1 MHGDSLSRPLLT
13 REIGEGVSY
22 VLVER
27 DQEIARLNR
36 QLFEG
41 AREGSRLAVISGAV
55 TSGKTALL
63 HTVTDT
69 ADGRGVR
76 VLPAVA
82 SAAEQK
88 FPYAVLEQL
97 YQGMPAHLRHDRP
110 RPALEALRS
119 PHDPDRADLPLLQD
133 FHRSLDELTRDAPLL
148 IAIDDAQYADLPSL
162 RCLAY
167 GIRRCRSEA
176 LSVVVS
182 RGSLTGPAAPALDE
196 LLHEP
201 KVCHVRLAPLTVAGV
216 TTLLTEELGA
226 AEAERHAAAFHEM
239 TGGNLLLLRGLLDD
253 RFSRLTRGP
262 LDHGPEAGAP
272 VAGEL
277 FRQAALSCVY
287 RGGPAHRRVAHGVA
301 LLGDATSVP
310 LLSSLIGVEE
320 RLVRQSVATLTEVG
334 ILHGGHFRSDAVR
347 TVLLDDLEMEELG
360 PLHHRAAR
368 LLYEEGADPLDVA
381 RHLLSHEVS
390 EPVEEWIPQAL
401 RDAARHAIAADR
413 REFAMNCLQ
422 MADRCSTDE
431 RETLQLQATMVQ
443 AMWPFNPLSQ
453 MRRLQ
458 SLAGPAASGLL
469 PAPQTIP
476 VAIGLLGLGRM
487 SEAAAALE
495 HVSRAAAEHPDT
507 ELETGLRTVR
517 LALSCTY
524 PDHRELRPFLDQEE
538 PDGPGEGVPQAPDQ
552 TPESPQLTAFRAL
565 RTVLSRGVDE
575 RAVRFAERVLETV
588 RLSDRTMLTV
598 YAALQTLVYADR
610 HATATTWCDRLIE
623 ETAERGARGLL
634 AYFCV
639 LRAQIALRVGRLRD
653 TVRYAERALE
663 ELPARGW
670 GVTVGM
676 PLGMLIN
683 AHTAMG
689 DHDAA
694 AELLARPVPEEMY
707 RNRFG
712 LHYLYAR
719 ARHQLATGRHHAA
732 LTDFRACGEKMA
744 AWGLDSPATLP
755 WRLGAA
761 ETWLALGSQERAAR
775 LAEEQLELAGESSS
789 RTRGA
794 ALRILA
800 ATRPLNERTALLQ
813 QAVGVLQASGG
824 WYEMARAL
832 ADLAETHKQLGELDT
847 SRLMTRRALRLA
859 DSCGAQELSRSLQRT
874 PARSALSEAARTGE
888 DTAAFSELS
897 DAESRVAALA
907 ASGYTNREIAAK
919 LYITISTVE
928 QHLTRVYRKIN
939 ISQRRE
945 LPASLDFDVAYTA

>member
-1 MHGDSLSRPLLT
+1 M
-13 REIGEGVSY
+13 
-22 VLVER
+22 LVER
-27 DQEIARLNR
+27 DQEIDRLNR
-36 QLFEG
+36 LLFED

-63 HTVTDT
+63 HAVTDT
-69 ADGRGVR
+69 AGARGVR

-82 SAAEQK
+82 SASEQK
-88 FPYAVLEQL
+88 FPYAVLDQL
-97 YQGMPAHLRHDRP
+97 FQGMPARLRQARP
-110 RPALEALRS
+110 GPGLEAS
-119 PHDPDRADLPLLQD
+119 PNPYGPDQADLPFLQE
-133 FHRSLDELTRDAPLL
+133 FHRTLEELTEDAPLL
-148 IAIDDAQYADLPSL
+148 IAIDDVQFADLPSL

-167 GIRRCRSEA
+167 GIRRCRSGA

-216 TTLLTEELGA
+216 TTLLTGESGA
-226 AEAERHAAAFHEM
+226 EEAEHHAAAFHDM

-253 RFSRLTRGP
+253 QFSHLARSPRHTAPGS
-262 LDHGPEAGAP
+262 P

-287 RGGPAHRRVAHGVA
+287 RGGPAHRRVAHGIA
-301 LLGDATSVP
+301 LLGDALSVP
-310 LLSSLIGVEE
+310 LLSRVIEVEE
-320 RLVRQSVATLTEVG
+320 RRVRRSVAALTEVG
-334 ILHGGHFRSDAVR
+334 ILHDGNFRSDAVR
-347 TVLLDDLEMEELG
+347 TALLEDLEMEELG

-368 LLYEEGADPLDVA
+368 LLYEEGADPIDVA

-401 RDAARHAIAADR
+401 RDAAEHAIAADR
-413 REFAMNCLQ
+413 RELAMNCLQ

-431 RETLQLQATMVQ
+431 HEALILQATMVK

-458 SLAGPAASGLL
+458 ALAGPAGSGQL
-469 PAPQTIP
+469 PTRHTLDVI
-476 VAIGLLGLGRM
+476 IGLLGFGRM
-487 SEAAAALE
+487 DEAAAALGQ
-495 HVSRAAAEHPDT
+495 VSRTAAENPGTQLDT
-507 ELETGLRTVR
+507 ALRSIG
-517 LALSCTY
+517 LALSTTY
-524 PDHRELRPFLDQEE
+524 PDHPELRPFRPQGE
-538 PDGPGEGVPQAPDQ
+538 PLGPWDEHAPSPDQ
-552 TPESPQLTAFRAL
+552 APESPQLIALRAL
-565 RTVLSRGVDE
+565 RTVLNRGADE
-575 RAVRFAERVLETV
+575 GAVRAAERVLETV
-588 RLSDRTMLTV
+588 QLCDRTMLTV
-598 YAALQTLVYADR
+598 HAALQTLVYADR
-610 HATATTWCDRLIE
+610 HATAAAWCDRLIE
-623 ETAERGARGLL
+623 ATAERGAKALL
-634 AYFCV
+634 AYFCA
-639 LRAQIALRVGRLRD
+639 LRAQTALRAGRLRD
-653 TVRYAERALE
+653 TIQYAERALE

-689 DHDAA
+689 NHDAA

-719 ARHQLATGRHHAA
+719 ARHQLATGRQHAA

-744 AWGLDSPATLP
+744 AWGLDSPATLA

-761 ETWLALGSQERAAR
+761 ETWLTLGGQERAAR
-775 LAEEQLELAGESSS
+775 LAEEQLELTGEVPS

-794 ALRILA
+794 ALRVLA
-800 ATRPLNERTALLQ
+800 ATRPLAERPALLEE
-813 QAVGVLQASGG
+813 AVAALRSSGG
-824 WYEMARAL
+824 CYEMARAL
-832 ADLAETHKQLGELDT
+832 ADLAEAHKQLGDLD
-847 SRLMTRRALRLA
+847 SGRLMTRRALWLA
-859 DSCGAQELSRSLQRT
+859 DNCGAEELSRSLQRT
-874 PARSALSEAARTGE
+874 PGRSALSEAARTGE
-888 DTAAFSELS
+888 DTTAFSELS

-939 ISQRRE
+939 ISQRRD
-945 LPASLDFDVAYTA
+945 LPSSLEFDVAYTA

>member
-1 MHGDSLSRPLLT
+1 M
-13 REIGEGVSY
+13 
-22 VLVER
+22 LVER

-36 QLFEG
+36 LLFED
-41 AREGSRLAVISGAV
+41 AREESRLAVISGAV

-63 HTVTDT
+63 HTVADT
-69 ADGRGVR
+69 AGGRGVR

-82 SAAEQK
+82 SASEQK

-97 YQGMPAHLRHDRP
+97 YQGMPAHLQRSRP
-110 RPALEALRS
+110 RPGLEALRN
-119 PHDPDRADLPLLQD
+119 PHGPIEAELPLLQD
-133 FHRSLDELTRDAPLL
+133 FHRTLDELTGDAPVL
-148 IAIDDAQYADLPSL
+148 IAIDDVQFADLPSL

-182 RGSLTGPAAPALDE
+182 RGSLTGPAATALDE

-201 KVCHVRLAPLTVAGV
+201 KVCHVRLAPLTVTGV
-216 TTLLTEELGA
+216 STLLAQELGTEEAG
-226 AEAERHAAAFHEM
+226 RHAAAYHEM

-262 LDHGPEAGAP
+262 LDPAPGTDAP

-310 LLSSLIGVEE
+310 LLSRLIEVEE
-320 RLVRQSVATLTEVG
+320 RLVRQSVGLLTEVG
-334 ILHGGHFRSDAVR
+334 ILHGGRFRSDAVR
-347 TVLLDDLEMEELG
+347 AVLQDDLELHELG
-360 PLHHRAAR
+360 PLHLRAAR
-368 LLYEEGADPLDVA
+368 LLYEEGADPIDVA
-381 RHLLSHEVS
+381 RHLLSHEAPG
-390 EPVEEWIPQAL
+390 PVEEWISQAL
-401 RDAARHAIAADR
+401 CDAAVHAIAADR
-413 REFAMNCLQ
+413 RELAMNCLQ
-422 MADRCSTDE
+422 MADRYSTDE
-431 RETLQLQATMVQ
+431 REALQLQATMVQ

-458 SLAGPAASGLL
+458 ALAGPVE
-469 PAPQTIP
+469 Q
-476 VAIGLLGLGRM
+476 
-487 SEAAAALE
+487 
-495 HVSRAAAEHPDT
+495 RAAARAADHPGRHRAAGAGADGRGGRRAGAGQPGRRRAPGHRPGHRAARHPARAVLHLPRPPRT
-507 ELETGLRTVR
+507 AALPGPGGVRRPVGHRPAVARPVPGVAPTDGVPGAADRAEPRCRRARRAGRGAGAGDRPALRPDDADRARRAADAGVRGPPRHRHELVRPADRGDLGARRQGAAGLLLCAAGPDRAARRTV
-517 LALSCTY
+517 AG
-524 PDHRELRPFLDQEE
+524 H
-538 PDGPGEGVPQAPDQ
+538 GPV
-552 TPESPQLTAFRAL
+552 
-565 RTVLSRGVDE
+565 
-575 RAVRFAERVLETV
+575 
-588 RLSDRTMLTV
+588 
-598 YAALQTLVYADR
+598 
-610 HATATTWCDRLIE
+610 
-623 ETAERGARGLL
+623 RGAG
-634 AYFCV
+634 AGG
-639 LRAQIALRVGRLRD
+639 ASGARL
-653 TVRYAERALE
+653 
-663 ELPARGW
+663 

-689 DHDAA
+689 NHDAA

-719 ARHQLATGRHHAA
+719 ARHQLATGRQHAA

-744 AWGLDSPATLP
+744 AWGLDSPATLT

-761 ETWLALGSQERAAR
+761 ETWLTLGGQERAAR

-794 ALRILA
+794 ALRVLA
-800 ATRPLNERTALLQ
+800 ATRPLNERIALLQ

-832 ADLAETHKQLGELDT
+832 ADLAEAHKQLGDLDT

-859 DSCGAQELSRSLQRT
+859 DSCGAEELSRSLQRT
-874 PARSALSEAARTGE
+874 PARSALSEATRTGE

>member
-1 MHGDSLSRPLLT
+1 M
-13 REIGEGVSY
+13 
-22 VLVER
+22 LVER
-27 DQEIARLNR
+27 DQEMARLSR
-36 QLFEG
+36 LLFED
-41 AREGSRLAVISGAV
+41 ARPGSRLAVISGAM

-63 HTVTDT
+63 HAVADT
-69 ADGRGVR
+69 ASARGVR

-82 SAAEQK
+82 STSEQN
-88 FPYAVLEQL
+88 FPYAVLDQL
-97 YQGMPAHLRHDRP
+97 YQSMPAHLRHARP
-110 RPALEALRS
+110 RPGLDV
-119 PHDPDRADLPLLQD
+119 PPNPYGPDQADLPLLQG
-133 FHRSLDELTRDAPLL
+133 FHRTLDELTADAPLL
-148 IAIDDAQYADLPSL
+148 IAIDDVQFADLPSL

-182 RGSLTGPAAPALDE
+182 RGSLTGPTAPALDE
-196 LLHEP
+196 VLHEP

-226 AEAERHAAAFHEM
+226 EEAERHAAAFHDM

-253 RFSRLTRGP
+253 RFSRLARGP
-262 LDHGPEAGAP
+262 VHTAPGSP

-287 RGGPAHRRVAHGVA
+287 RGGPAHRRVAHAIA
-301 LLGDATSVP
+301 LLGDAVSVP
-310 LLSSLIGVEE
+310 LLSKLIEVEE
-320 RLVRQSVATLTEVG
+320 RQVRRSVATLTEVG
-334 ILHGGHFRSDAVR
+334 ILHDAQFRSDAVR
-347 TVLLDDLEMEELG
+347 TVLLEDLEMDELG

-368 LLYEEGADPLDVA
+368 LLYEEGADPIDVA
-381 RHLLSHEVS
+381 RHLLSHEAA

-401 RDAARHAIAADR
+401 RDAAEQAIAADR
-413 REFAMNCLQ
+413 RELAMNCLQ

-431 RETLQLQATMVQ
+431 REALVLQATMVQ

-458 SLAGPAASGLL
+458 SLAGPAGSGQL
-469 PAPQTIP
+469 PTRHTLAVI
-476 VAIGLLGLGRM
+476 IGLLGFGRM
-487 SEAAAALE
+487 GEAAAALE
-495 HVSRAAAEHPDT
+495 QVSRAAAGSPSP
-507 ELETGLRTVR
+507 ELDTGLRTIGLT
-517 LALSCTY
+517 LATTY
-524 PDHRELRPFLDQEE
+524 PDHPELRPFLHRGE
-538 PDGPGEGVPQAPDQ
+538 PVGRWDDDAPSPGR
-552 TPESPQLTAFRAL
+552 TPESPQLTALGAL
-565 RTVLSRGVDE
+565 WTVLSRGVDE
-575 RAVRFAERVLETV
+575 DTVRAAERVLETV

-598 YAALQTLVYADR
+598 HAALQTLVYADR

-623 ETAERGARGLL
+623 ETSKRGAKALL

-639 LRAQIALRVGRLRD
+639 LRAQIALRVGRLQD
-653 TVRYAERALE
+653 TVRFAERALA

-676 PLGMLIN
+676 PLGMLVN

-689 DHDAA
+689 NHDAA

-707 RNRFG
+707 RNRYG

-744 AWGLDSPATLP
+744 AWDLDSPATLA

-761 ETWLALGSQERAAR
+761 ETWLALGGQERAAR

-789 RTRGA
+789 PTRGA

-832 ADLAETHKQLGELDT
+832 ADLAETHKQLGDLDT

-859 DSCGAQELSRSLQRT
+859 DSCGAEELSRSLQRT

>member
-1 MHGDSLSRPLLT
+1 M
-13 REIGEGVSY
+13 
-22 VLVER
+22 LVER

-36 QLFEG
+36 LLFEG

-63 HTVTDT
+63 HTMTDT
-69 ADGRGVR
+69 AGGRGVR

-82 SAAEQK
+82 SASEQK

-97 YQGMPAHLRHDRP
+97 YQGMPTHLQRSRP
-110 RPALEALRS
+110 RPGLEALR
-119 PHDPDRADLPLLQD
+119 DPNGPDQTELPLLQD
-133 FHRSLDELTRDAPLL
+133 FHRTLDELTGDAPLL
-148 IAIDDAQYADLPSL
+148 IAIDDVQFADLPSL

-182 RGSLTGPAAPALDE
+182 RGSLTGPAATTLDE

-201 KVCHVRLAPLTVAGV
+201 KVCHVRLAPLTVTGV
-216 TTLLTEELGA
+216 STLLTEELGTE
-226 AEAERHAAAFHEM
+226 EAGRHAVAYHEM

-262 LDHGPEAGAP
+262 LDPAPGTDAP

-287 RGGPAHRRVAHGVA
+287 RGGPAHRRVAHGIA

-310 LLSSLIGVEE
+310 LLSRLIEVEE
-320 RLVRQSVATLTEVG
+320 RLVRQSVALLTEVG
-334 ILHGGHFRSDAVR
+334 ILHGGRFRSDAVR
-347 TVLLDDLEMEELG
+347 TVLLDDLELHELG

-368 LLYEEGADPLDVA
+368 LLYEEGADPVDVA
-381 RHLLSHEVS
+381 RHLLSHEAPA
-390 EPVEEWIPQAL
+390 PVEEWITQAL
-401 RDAARHAIAADR
+401 CDAAVHAIAADR
-413 REFAMNCLQ
+413 RELAMNCLQ
-422 MADRCSTDE
+422 MADRYTTDE
-431 RETLQLQATMVQ
+431 REALQLQATMVQ

-458 SLAGPAASGLL
+458 SLAGPAGSGLL
-469 PAPQTIP
+469 PAPETIP
-476 VAIGLLGLGRM
+476 VVIGLLGLGRM
-487 SEAAAALE
+487 DEAAAALKQL
-495 HVSRAAAEHPDT
+495 SRAAAEHPGT
-507 ELETGLRTVR
+507 ELDTGLRAIR
-517 LALSCTY
+517 LALSSTY
-524 PDHRELRPFLDQEE
+524 PDHPELWPFLDQEE
-538 PDGPGEGVPQAPDQ
+538 ADDGPWDAPLSPDQ
-552 TPESPQLTAFRAL
+552 TPESPHLTAFRAL

-575 RAVRFAERVLETV
+575 RAVRAAERVLETV

-598 YAALQTLVYADR
+598 HAALQTLVYADR
-610 HATATTWCDRLIE
+610 HATATSWCDRLIE
-623 ETAERGARGLL
+623 ETSERGAKALL

-689 DHDAA
+689 NHDAA
-694 AELLARPVPEEMY
+694 AELLARPVPDEMY

-719 ARHQLATGRHHAA
+719 ARHQLATGRQHAA

-744 AWGLDSPATLP
+744 AWGLDSPATLT

-761 ETWLALGSQERAAR
+761 ETWLTLGGQERAAR

-794 ALRILA
+794 ALRVLA
-800 ATRPLNERTALLQ
+800 ATRPLNERIAMLQ

-832 ADLAETHKQLGELDT
+832 ADLAEAHKHLGDLDT

-859 DSCGAQELSRSLQRT
+859 DSCGADELSRSLQRT

-919 LYITISTVE
+919 LFITISTVE